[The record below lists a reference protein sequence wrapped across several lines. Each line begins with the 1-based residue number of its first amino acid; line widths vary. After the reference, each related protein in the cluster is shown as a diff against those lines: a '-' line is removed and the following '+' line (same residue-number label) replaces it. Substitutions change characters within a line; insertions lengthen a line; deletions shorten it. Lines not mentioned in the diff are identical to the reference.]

1 MKKFTITIAALLL
14 TACGSEPKTLQISA
28 AQYGDKWP
36 LTVDKGTLSCEQ
48 PDRIVFTTSEG
59 QRFGING
66 SASNDQLSILEIT
79 KETENLGVKFKM
91 DTSFLID
98 EGMKL
103 CNPKA

>member
-1 MKKFTITIAALLL
+1 MKKIMTIIATLLL
-14 TACGSEPKTLQISA
+14 IACGSEPKTLAISA

-36 LTVDKGTLSCEQ
+36 LTVDKGTLSCE
-48 PDRIVFTTSEG
+48 PPTHIIFTTAEG
-59 QRFGING
+59 KKFGVNG
-66 SASNDQLSILEIT
+66 SASNDNLSILEIA

-103 CNPKA
+103 CNPST

>member
-1 MKKFTITIAALLL
+1 MKNITLIIAALLL
-14 TACGSEPKTLQISA
+14 SACGSEPKTLAITS

-36 LTVDKGTLSCEQ
+36 LTVEKGTLSCE
-48 PDRIVFTTSEG
+48 PLDRIIFTTSEG
-59 QRFGING
+59 QRFGVNG
-66 SASNDQLSILEIT
+66 SASSNQLSILEIA

-103 CNPKA
+103 CNKNA